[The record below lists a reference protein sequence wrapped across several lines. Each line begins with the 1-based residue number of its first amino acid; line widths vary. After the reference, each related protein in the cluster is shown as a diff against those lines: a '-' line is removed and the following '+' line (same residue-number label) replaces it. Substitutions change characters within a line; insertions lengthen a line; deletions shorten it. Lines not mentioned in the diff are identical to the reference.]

1 MKLPIQGRK
10 KYVITLDKRGYTI
23 RQIAVELHMSTRD
36 VNEILKEYKRE
47 EKEAREREVIEKE
60 EKEKE
65 RLFSSKRSK
74 ALQLYKKGTNLLDV
88 AIELDISAE
97 EAKAFYHEYCSL
109 QYPHQ
114 FLHIYTELNKTNSF
128 NHFTDLFHLIREKGL
143 NIEEGIEAIGMV
155 NDIFLL
161 KKEYQDLSNQIANLE
176 KRQELLKAD
185 NNSLKY
191 QNEEMERILYSK
203 QEKIDIKEKA
213 LEIIT
218 KKLRQQQEE
227 LHKIN
232 SGEAYFTARKKI
244 KLLVEEFLSNKT
256 KVISIS
262 VTSIITAL
270 KEDPNKQIII
280 DSILNSSDKNQSDPE
295 VTVFLE
301 EKLRGYAE
309 KIYNEISEA
318 CIESVLHP

>member
-1 MKLPIQGRK
+1 MKLPIQERK
-10 KYVITLDKRGYTI
+10 KYVIMLNTKGCTTR
-23 RQIAVELHMSTRD
+23 RIAEELHMSTRD

-47 EKEAREREVIEKE
+47 EKEAREKEVIEKE

-97 EAKAFYHEYCSL
+97 EAKAFYREYCSL
-109 QYPHQ
+109 QYPHR

-128 NHFTDLFHLIREKGL
+128 NHFTDLFYLIREKGL
-143 NIEEGIEAIGMV
+143 DIEEGIEAIEVV

-161 KKEYQDLSNQIANLE
+161 KKEYQDLSNNITNLE
-176 KRQELLKAD
+176 KRQDLLKAD

-270 KEDPNKQIII
+270 KEDPDKQIII

-295 VTVFLE
+295 ATVFLE

-318 CIESVLHP
+318 CIENVLHP

>member
-1 MKLPIQGRK
+1 
-10 KYVITLDKRGYTI
+10 
-23 RQIAVELHMSTRD
+23 
-36 VNEILKEYKRE
+36 
-47 EKEAREREVIEKE
+47 
-60 EKEKE
+60 
-65 RLFSSKRSK
+65 
-74 ALQLYKKGTNLLDV
+74 
-88 AIELDISAE
+88 
-97 EAKAFYHEYCSL
+97 
-109 QYPHQ
+109 
-114 FLHIYTELNKTNSF
+114 
-128 NHFTDLFHLIREKGL
+128 
-143 NIEEGIEAIGMV
+143 
-155 NDIFLL
+155 
-161 KKEYQDLSNQIANLE
+161 
-176 KRQELLKAD
+176 
-185 NNSLKY
+185 
-191 QNEEMERILYSK
+191 MEQILYSK

-270 KEDPNKQIII
+270 KEDPDKQIII
-280 DSILNSSDKNQSDPE
+280 DSILNSSDSKNQLDPE
-295 VTVFLE
+295 VTIFFQ

-318 CIESVLHP
+318 CIDSVLHP

>member
-1 MKLPIQGRK
+1 
-10 KYVITLDKRGYTI
+10 
-23 RQIAVELHMSTRD
+23 
-36 VNEILKEYKRE
+36 
-47 EKEAREREVIEKE
+47 
-60 EKEKE
+60 
-65 RLFSSKRSK
+65 
-74 ALQLYKKGTNLLDV
+74 
-88 AIELDISAE
+88 
-97 EAKAFYHEYCSL
+97 
-109 QYPHQ
+109 
-114 FLHIYTELNKTNSF
+114 
-128 NHFTDLFHLIREKGL
+128 
-143 NIEEGIEAIGMV
+143 MV

-161 KKEYQDLSNQIANLE
+161 KKEYQDLSNNITNLE
-176 KRQELLKAD
+176 KRQDLLKAD

-203 QEKIDIKEKA
+203 QEKIDIEEKA

-244 KLLVEEFLSNKT
+244 KLLVEEFLSNQT

-270 KEDPNKQIII
+270 KEDPDKQIII

-295 VTVFLE
+295 ATVFLE

-318 CIESVLHP
+318 CIESVLYP

>member
-10 KYVITLDKRGYTI
+10 KYVITLDKRGYTT
-23 RQIAVELHMSTRD
+23 RQIAEELHMSTRD

-47 EKEAREREVIEKE
+47 EKEAREKEVIEKE

-128 NHFTDLFHLIREKGL
+128 NHFTDLFYLIREKGL
-143 NIEEGIEAIGMV
+143 NIEEGIEAIEMV

-161 KKEYQDLSNQIANLE
+161 KKEYQDLSNNITNLE
-176 KRQELLKAD
+176 KRQDLLKAD

-270 KEDPNKQIII
+270 KEDPDKQIII

-295 VTVFLE
+295 VTVFLQ

>member
-23 RQIAVELHMSTRD
+23 RQIAEELHMSTRD
-36 VNEILKEYKRE
+36 VNEIHKEYKRE
-47 EKEAREREVIEKE
+47 EKEAREKEVIEKE

-143 NIEEGIEAIGMV
+143 NIEEGIEAIEMV

-161 KKEYQDLSNQIANLE
+161 KKEHQDLSNRIANLE
-176 KRQELLKAD
+176 KRQDFLKAD

-191 QNEEMERILYSK
+191 QNEEMERILNSK

>member
-10 KYVITLDKRGYTI
+10 KYVITLDKREYTT

-47 EKEAREREVIEKE
+47 EKEAREKEVIEKE

-128 NHFTDLFHLIREKGL
+128 NHFTDLFYLIREKGL
-143 NIEEGIEAIGMV
+143 NIEEGIEAIEMV

-161 KKEYQDLSNQIANLE
+161 KKEYQYLSNRIANLE
-176 KRQELLKAD
+176 KRQDLLKAY

-203 QEKIDIKEKA
+203 QEKIDIEEKA

-244 KLLVEEFLSNKT
+244 KLLVEEFLSNQT

-270 KEDPNKQIII
+270 KEDPDKQIII

-301 EKLRGYAE
+301 EKLR
-309 KIYNEISEA
+309 
-318 CIESVLHP
+318 

>member
-1 MKLPIQGRK
+1 MKLSIQERK
-10 KYVITLDKRGYTI
+10 KYVIMLHTKGYTI

-36 VNEILKEYKRE
+36 VNEILKQYKRE
-47 EKEAREREVIEKE
+47 EKELRERVVIEKE
-60 EKEKE
+60 EEEKE

-74 ALQLYKKGTNLLDV
+74 ALQLYKKGTNLVDV

-97 EAKAFYHEYCSL
+97 ETKAFYHEYCSL
-109 QYPHQ
+109 QYPNQ
-114 FLHIYTELNKTNSF
+114 FLQIYMELNKTNSF
-128 NHFTDLFHLIREKGL
+128 NHFTDLFYLIREKGL
-143 NIEEGIEAIGMV
+143 NIEEGIEAIGKV
-155 NDIFLL
+155 NDFFLL
-161 KKEYQDLSNQIANLE
+161 KKEHQDLSNNITNLE
-176 KRQELLKAD
+176 KTQDLLKAD
-185 NNSLKY
+185 NDSVKC
-191 QNEEMERILYSK
+191 QNDEMEGILYSK

-213 LEIIT
+213 LDIIT

-244 KLLVEEFLSNKT
+244 KLLVEEFLTNKR

-270 KEDPNKQIII
+270 REDPDKQSII
-280 DSILNSSDKNQSDPE
+280 DSILNSSDINQLDPE

-309 KIYNEISEA
+309 KIYYGFSET
-318 CIESVLHP
+318 CIDSVLHP

>member
-1 MKLPIQGRK
+1 
-10 KYVITLDKRGYTI
+10 
-23 RQIAVELHMSTRD
+23 
-36 VNEILKEYKRE
+36 
-47 EKEAREREVIEKE
+47 
-60 EKEKE
+60 
-65 RLFSSKRSK
+65 
-74 ALQLYKKGTNLLDV
+74 
-88 AIELDISAE
+88 
-97 EAKAFYHEYCSL
+97 
-109 QYPHQ
+109 
-114 FLHIYTELNKTNSF
+114 
-128 NHFTDLFHLIREKGL
+128 
-143 NIEEGIEAIGMV
+143 MV

-161 KKEYQDLSNQIANLE
+161 KKEHQNLSNHITNLE
-176 KRQELLKAD
+176 KRQDLLKAD

-191 QNEEMERILYSK
+191 QNEEMELILNSK
-203 QEKIDIKEKA
+203 LDKIDIKEKA

-295 VTVFLE
+295 VTLFLR
-301 EKLRGYAE
+301 EKLRGYSE

-318 CIESVLHP
+318 CIESILHP

>member
-10 KYVITLDKRGYTI
+10 KYVITLDKREYTT

-47 EKEAREREVIEKE
+47 EKEAREKEVIEKE

-128 NHFTDLFHLIREKGL
+128 NHFTDLFYLIREKGL
-143 NIEEGIEAIGMV
+143 NIEEGIEAIEMV

-161 KKEYQDLSNQIANLE
+161 KKEYQYLSNRIANLE
-176 KRQELLKAD
+176 KRQDLLKAY

-203 QEKIDIKEKA
+203 QEKIDIEEKA

-244 KLLVEEFLSNKT
+244 KLLVEEFLSNQT

-270 KEDPNKQIII
+270 KEDPDKQIII

>member
-1 MKLPIQGRK
+1 
-10 KYVITLDKRGYTI
+10 
-23 RQIAVELHMSTRD
+23 
-36 VNEILKEYKRE
+36 
-47 EKEAREREVIEKE
+47 
-60 EKEKE
+60 
-65 RLFSSKRSK
+65 
-74 ALQLYKKGTNLLDV
+74 
-88 AIELDISAE
+88 
-97 EAKAFYHEYCSL
+97 
-109 QYPHQ
+109 
-114 FLHIYTELNKTNSF
+114 
-128 NHFTDLFHLIREKGL
+128 
-143 NIEEGIEAIGMV
+143 MV

-161 KKEYQDLSNQIANLE
+161 KKEYQDLSNNITNLE
-176 KRQELLKAD
+176 KRQDLLKAD

-203 QEKIDIKEKA
+203 QEKIDIKEKV

-227 LHKIN
+227 LDKIN

-270 KEDPNKQIII
+270 RQDPDKQIII

-295 VTVFLE
+295 VTLFLE

-309 KIYNEISEA
+309 KIYYN
-318 CIESVLHP
+318 

>member
-10 KYVITLDKRGYTI
+10 KYVITLDKRGYTT
-23 RQIAVELHMSTRD
+23 RRIAEELHMSTRD

-47 EKEAREREVIEKE
+47 EKEAREKEVIEKE

-65 RLFSSKRSK
+65 RLFSLKRSK

-114 FLHIYTELNKTNSF
+114 FLHIYTELIKTNSF

-161 KKEYQDLSNQIANLE
+161 KKEHQDLSNRIANLE

-191 QNEEMERILYSK
+191 QNEEMELILNSK
-203 QEKIDIKEKA
+203 LDKIDIKEK
-213 LEIIT
+213 L
-218 KKLRQQQEE
+218 
-227 LHKIN
+227 
-232 SGEAYFTARKKI
+232 
-244 KLLVEEFLSNKT
+244 
-256 KVISIS
+256 
-262 VTSIITAL
+262 
-270 KEDPNKQIII
+270 
-280 DSILNSSDKNQSDPE
+280 
-295 VTVFLE
+295 
-301 EKLRGYAE
+301 
-309 KIYNEISEA
+309 
-318 CIESVLHP
+318 

>member
-1 MKLPIQGRK
+1 
-10 KYVITLDKRGYTI
+10 
-23 RQIAVELHMSTRD
+23 
-36 VNEILKEYKRE
+36 
-47 EKEAREREVIEKE
+47 
-60 EKEKE
+60 
-65 RLFSSKRSK
+65 
-74 ALQLYKKGTNLLDV
+74 
-88 AIELDISAE
+88 
-97 EAKAFYHEYCSL
+97 
-109 QYPHQ
+109 
-114 FLHIYTELNKTNSF
+114 
-128 NHFTDLFHLIREKGL
+128 
-143 NIEEGIEAIGMV
+143 MV

-161 KKEYQDLSNQIANLE
+161 KKEHQDLSNRIANLE

-301 EKLRGYAE
+301 EQLRGYAE

-318 CIESVLHP
+318 CIDSVLHP

>member
-36 VNEILKEYKRE
+36 VNEILKQYKRE

-114 FLHIYTELNKTNSF
+114 FLHIYTDLNKTNSF

-161 KKEYQDLSNQIANLE
+161 KKEYQDLSNKIANLE
-176 KRQELLKAD
+176 KRQDLLKAD

>member
-1 MKLPIQGRK
+1 MKLSIQERK
-10 KYVITLDKRGYTI
+10 KYVIMLHTKGYTI

-36 VNEILKEYKRE
+36 VNEILKQYKRE
-47 EKEAREREVIEKE
+47 EKEARERVVIEKE

-114 FLHIYTELNKTNSF
+114 FLHIYMELNKTNSF

-161 KKEYQDLSNQIANLE
+161 KKEHQDLSNNITNLE
-176 KRQELLKAD
+176 KRQDLLKAD

-270 KEDPNKQIII
+270 KEDPDKQIII